1 MYIYYLFFV
10 NLHKLKILWFMVSDT
25 ENGARSTGFNKSSE
39 EFFEKKRKSIESY
52 SIVVLLILITAV
64 ILISFNLKL
73 PAGCLIIAGASLG
86 IIIVRKASSLNTSFK
101 ASLKEYSSLNERKD
115 DVIIDFSHRIR
126 EPLNNLVIISDMLME
141 SGLQKKQKELL
152 ETFIASTNNMVTTV
166 NELTMQSAG
175 NLSYEHRKAIRFNL
189 FSTIQNTIEL
199 YSLKDE
205 ANIDFI
211 LNKKEFN
218 EFECFGDPIILKQIF
233 LDLFNTIEI
242 QSSER
247 VTKVTI
253 NLKKTKETGAE
264 SIVALRIQT
273 DNPIVL
279 INDLGVEKSLAAK
292 FISSG
297 NGTFT
302 QEIGTNSTVLNI
314 FLPYTNPLPE
324 TKQSIASQKIEE
336 LIQKDKVHKDLKDLK
351 ILLVEDN
358 LINQKITLLTL
369 KPLVHSID
377 TASNGKEALDRFG
390 TSNFDLI
397 LMDIQMPVMSGLVAA
412 EKIRALE
419 SSTSSHVPIIA
430 ITANAMIGDK
440 EKCLSAGID
449 DYISKPFQPAALI
462 DKIKKII

>member
-1 MYIYYLFFV
+1 MI
-10 NLHKLKILWFMVSDT
+10 SET
-25 ENGARSTGFNKSSE
+25 EKSTKSNGLNKSSE
-39 EFFEKKRKSIESY
+39 EFFEIKRRIIEKY
-52 SIVVLLILITAV
+52 SIVALFCLISSV
-64 ILISFNLKL
+64 VLISFNLKL
-73 PAGCLIIAGASLG
+73 PAGCMVIAAASIG
-86 IIIVRKASSLNTSFK
+86 IITLKKTSDLNKKFRDSLSEF
-101 ASLKEYSSLNERKD
+101 SSLNEKKD

-175 NLSYEHRKAIRFNL
+175 NLSYEHRKAIKFNL
-189 FSTIQNTIEL
+189 LSTIQNTIEL
-199 YSLKDE
+199 YSLKDKV
-205 ANIDFI
+205 NIDFI
-211 LNKKEFN
+211 LNKKEFSD
-218 EFECFGDPIILKQIF
+218 FECFGDPIILKQIF

-242 QSSER
+242 QTSER

-253 NLKKTKETGAE
+253 NLKKTKESGTE
-264 SIVALRIQT
+264 SIIDLRIQT
-273 DNPIVL
+273 DNPIIL
-279 INDLGVEKSLAAK
+279 INDIGVEKSLAAR

-297 NGTFT
+297 KGTFS

-314 FLPYTNPLPE
+314 FLPYANPVVE
-324 TKQSIASQKIEE
+324 AKQSIASQKIEE
-336 LIQKDKVHKDLKDLK
+336 LIQKDKIHKDLKNLK

-369 KPLVHSID
+369 KPLVQSID
-377 TASNGKEALDRFG
+377 TASNGKEALDKFG
-390 TSNFDLI
+390 TTNYDLI

-419 SSTSSHVPIIA
+419 STTSSHVPIIA

-462 DKIKKII
+462 EKIKKII

>member
-1 MYIYYLFFV
+1 
-10 NLHKLKILWFMVSDT
+10 MVSET
-25 ENGARSTGFNKSSE
+25 GNNSRSNGKNKSGE
-39 EFFEKKRKSIESY
+39 EAFDKKRKSIESY
-52 SIVVLLILITAV
+52 SIIALFLLIIAIL
-64 ILISFNLKL
+64 LISFDLKL
-73 PAGCLIIAGASLG
+73 LAGCMIIAGASLG
-86 IIIVRKASSLNTSFK
+86 VIIVRKASDINSRFKESLSEF
-101 ASLKEYSSLNERKD
+101 SSLNEKKD

-175 NLSYEHRKAIRFNL
+175 NLSYEHRKAIKFNL
-189 FSTIQNTIEL
+189 LSTIQNTIEL
-199 YSLKDE
+199 YSLKDQ

-211 LNKKEFN
+211 LNKKEFSD
-218 EFECFGDPIILKQIF
+218 FECYGDPIILKQIF
-233 LDLFNTIEI
+233 LDLFNTIET
-242 QSSER
+242 QSSDR
-247 VTKVTI
+247 VTKVAI
-253 NLKKTKETGAE
+253 NLKKTKETGTE
-264 SIVALRIQT
+264 STVALRIQT

-279 INDLGVEKSLAAK
+279 INDIGIEKSLAAK

-297 NGTFT
+297 KGTFA

-314 FLPYTNPLPE
+314 YLPYANPVPE
-324 TKQSIASQKIEE
+324 VKQTPTSQKIEE
-336 LIQKDKVHKDLKDLK
+336 LVQKDKIHKELKDLK

-358 LINQKITLLTL
+358 LINQKITMLTL
-369 KPLVHSID
+369 KPLVLSID

-390 TSNFDLI
+390 TNNFDLI

-419 SSTSSHVPIIA
+419 STTNSHVPIIA

-440 EKCLSAGID
+440 EKCISVGID
-449 DYISKPFQPAALI
+449 DYISKPFQPSALI

>member
-1 MYIYYLFFV
+1 
-10 NLHKLKILWFMVSDT
+10 MVSDT
-25 ENGARSTGFNKSSE
+25 ENRTNNKGFNKSSE
-39 EFFEKKRKSIESY
+39 EYFEKNRKIIEKY
-52 SIVVLLILITAV
+52 SLIALFGLISALL
-64 ILISFNLKL
+64 LISFNLKL
-73 PAGCLIIAGASLG
+73 PAGCIIVAAASLS
-86 IIIVRKASSLNTSFK
+86 IITLRKTSVLNNKFK
-101 ASLKEYSSLNERKD
+101 ESLKEFSSLNERKD

-189 FSTIQNTIEL
+189 LSTIQNTIEL
-199 YSLKDE
+199 YSLKDK
-205 ANIDFI
+205 ANIEFI
-211 LNKKEFN
+211 LNKKEFSD
-218 EFECFGDPIILKQIF
+218 FECFGDPIILKQIF

-242 QSSER
+242 QSLER
-247 VTKVTI
+247 ATKVTI
-253 NLKKTKETGAE
+253 NLKKTKESGTE
-264 SIVALRIQT
+264 SIIDLRIQT
-273 DNPIVL
+273 DSPIVL
-279 INDLGVEKSLAAK
+279 IDDIGVEKSLAAR
-292 FISSG
+292 FISSDK
-297 NGTFT
+297 GTFS
-302 QEIGTNSTVLNI
+302 QEVGTNSTVLNI
-314 FLPYTNPLPE
+314 FLPYAIPLVEP
-324 TKQSIASQKIEE
+324 KQSITSQKIEE
-336 LIQKDKVHKDLKDLK
+336 LLQKDKIHKDLKDLK

-377 TASNGKEALDRFG
+377 TASNGKEALDKFG
-390 TSNFDLI
+390 TTNFDLI

-419 SSTSSHVPIIA
+419 STTSTHVPIIA

>member
-1 MYIYYLFFV
+1 
-10 NLHKLKILWFMVSDT
+10 MVSET
-25 ENGARSTGFNKSSE
+25 GNSSKFNGLNKPNE
-39 EFFEKKRKSIESY
+39 EIFDKKRKSIETY
-52 SIVVLLILITAV
+52 SIIALFILISAALLV
-64 ILISFNLKL
+64 SFNLKL
-73 PAGCLIIAGASLG
+73 PAGCMIIAGACL
-86 IIIVRKASSLNTSFK
+86 ILFNVRKTSELNKSFKESLNEF
-101 ASLKEYSSLNERKD
+101 SSLNERKN
-115 DVIIDFSHRIR
+115 DVITDFSHRIR

-152 ETFIASTNNMVTTV
+152 ETFIASTNNMVTTL

-175 NLSYEHRKAIRFNL
+175 NLSYEHRKAIKFNL

-199 YSLKDE
+199 YSLKDQ
-205 ANIDFI
+205 AKIDFI
-211 LNKKEFN
+211 LNKKEFSD
-218 EFECFGDPIILKQIF
+218 FECYGDPIILKQIF
-233 LDLFNTIEI
+233 LDLFNTIEN
-242 QSSER
+242 QSSDR
-247 VTKVTI
+247 VTKVAI
-253 NLKKTKETGAE
+253 NLKKTRE
-264 SIVALRIQT
+264 SGTESTVALRIQT

-279 INDLGVEKSLAAK
+279 INDMDVEKSLAAR
-292 FISSG
+292 FILSG
-297 NGTFT
+297 KGTFA

-314 FLPYTNPLPE
+314 YLQFANPVPE
-324 TKQSIASQKIEE
+324 TKQTSASQKIEE
-336 LIQKDKVHKDLKDLK
+336 LSQKDRIHKDLKDLK

-369 KPLVHSID
+369 KPLVYSID

-390 TSNFDLI
+390 TTNFDLI

-419 SSTSSHVPIIA
+419 STTNSHVPIIA

>member
-1 MYIYYLFFV
+1 
-10 NLHKLKILWFMVSDT
+10 MVSET
-25 ENGARSTGFNKSSE
+25 EKGSKSNGLNKSTE
-39 EFFEKKRKSIESY
+39 EIFEKKRKMIDSY
-52 SIVVLLILITAV
+52 SIIMILILISAVLLII
-64 ILISFNLKL
+64 FNLKL
-73 PAGCLIIAGASLG
+73 PAGCMIIAGAGLG
-86 IIIVRKASSLNTSFK
+86 VLIVRKAAELNKSFKESLNEF
-101 ASLKEYSSLNERKD
+101 SSLNERKD

-189 FSTIQNTIEL
+189 LSTIQNTIEL
-199 YSLKDE
+199 YNLKDR

-211 LNKKEFN
+211 LNKKEFSD
-218 EFECFGDPIILKQIF
+218 FECFGDPIILKQIF

-247 VTKVTI
+247 VTKVAI
-253 NLKKTKETGAE
+253 NLKKTKETGTE
-264 SIVALRIQT
+264 STIALRIQT

-279 INDLGVEKSLAAK
+279 INDIGVEKSLAAR
-292 FISSG
+292 FILSG
-297 NGTFT
+297 EGTFS
-302 QEIGTNSTVLNI
+302 QEFSANSTVLNI
-314 FLPYTNPLPE
+314 YLPYANPVAE
-324 TKQSIASQKIEE
+324 TKQNIASQKIEE
-336 LIQKDKVHKDLKDLK
+336 LIQKDKIHKDLKDLR

-369 KPLVHSID
+369 RPLVHSID

-390 TSNFDLI
+390 TTSFDLI

-419 SSTSSHVPIIA
+419 STTNSHVPIIA

>member
-1 MYIYYLFFV
+1 MI
-10 NLHKLKILWFMVSDT
+10 SET
-25 ENGARSTGFNKSSE
+25 EKSTKSNGLNKSSE
-39 EFFEKKRKSIESY
+39 EFFDIKRRIIERY
-52 SIVVLLILITAV
+52 SIIALISLISSVLLISV
-64 ILISFNLKL
+64 NLKL
-73 PAGCLIIAGASLG
+73 PAGCMIIAAASLG
-86 IIIVRKASSLNTSFK
+86 IITLRKTSDLNKKFRDSLSEFSSLI
-101 ASLKEYSSLNERKD
+101 ERKD

-175 NLSYEHRKAIRFNL
+175 NLSYEHRKAIKFNL
-189 FSTIQNTIEL
+189 LSTIQNTIEL
-199 YSLKDE
+199 YGLKDK
-205 ANIDFI
+205 ASIDFI
-211 LNKKEFN
+211 LNKKEFSD
-218 EFECFGDPIILKQIF
+218 FECFGDPIILKQIF

-242 QSSER
+242 QTLER

-253 NLKKTKETGAE
+253 NLKKTKESGTE
-264 SIVALRIQT
+264 SIIDLRIQT
-273 DNPIVL
+273 DNPIIL
-279 INDLGVEKSLAAK
+279 INDIGVEKSLAAR

-297 NGTFT
+297 KGTFS

-314 FLPYTNPLPE
+314 FLPFANPVTE
-324 TKQSIASQKIEE
+324 AKQSTTSQKIEE
-336 LIQKDKVHKDLKDLK
+336 LVQKDKIHKDLKNLK

-369 KPLVHSID
+369 KPLVQSID
-377 TASNGKEALDRFG
+377 TASNGKEALDKFG
-390 TSNFDLI
+390 TTNFDLI

-419 SSTSSHVPIIA
+419 STTSSHVPIIA

>member
-1 MYIYYLFFV
+1 
-10 NLHKLKILWFMVSDT
+10 MVSET
-25 ENGARSTGFNKSSE
+25 EKNVKSNSFNKSGE
-39 EFFEKKRKSIESY
+39 EILEKKRKTIETY
-52 SIVVLLILITAV
+52 SIVILLSLIAAVLLISI
-64 ILISFNLKL
+64 NLKL
-73 PAGCLIIAGASLG
+73 PAGCLVIAAATLG
-86 IIIVRKASSLNTSFK
+86 IIVLRKTSELNSNLKESLNEFSSLS
-101 ASLKEYSSLNERKD
+101 ERKD

-175 NLSYEHRKAIRFNL
+175 NLSYEHRKALRFNL
-189 FSTIQNTIEL
+189 LSTIENTIEL
-199 YSLKDE
+199 YSLKDR

-211 LNKKEFN
+211 LNKKEFSD
-218 EFECFGDPIILKQIF
+218 FECFGDPIILKQIF

-253 NLKKTKETGAE
+253 NLKKTKENGSE
-264 SIVALRIQT
+264 SIVGLRIQT

-279 INDLGVEKSLAAK
+279 INDLGVEKSLAAR

-297 NGTFT
+297 QGTFS
-302 QEIGTNSTVLNI
+302 QEIGSNSTVLNI
-314 FLPYTNPLPE
+314 FLPYTNPV
-324 TKQSIASQKIEE
+324 TDVKQNIASQKIEE
-336 LIQKDKVHKDLKDLK
+336 LIQKDKIHKELKDLK

-419 SSTSSHVPIIA
+419 STTNSHVPIIA

-462 DKIKKII
+462 DKIKRII

>member
-1 MYIYYLFFV
+1 
-10 NLHKLKILWFMVSDT
+10 MVSET
-25 ENGARSTGFNKSSE
+25 ENSAKSNGIIKSSE
-39 EFFEKKRKSIESY
+39 EIFEKKRKTIETY
-52 SIVVLLILITAV
+52 SIIILLILISAV
-64 ILISFNLKL
+64 LLISFNQKL
-73 PAGCLIIAGASLG
+73 LAGCLIIAGASLG
-86 IIIVRKASSLNTSFK
+86 VIIVRKASELNKKFKESLNEF
-101 ASLKEYSSLNERKD
+101 SSLNERKD

-152 ETFIASTNNMVTTV
+152 ETFIASTNNMVTIV

-175 NLSYEHRKAIRFNL
+175 NLSYEHRKAIKFNL
-189 FSTIQNTIEL
+189 LSTIQNTIEL
-199 YSLKDE
+199 YSLKDK

-218 EFECFGDPIILKQIF
+218 DFECFGDPIILKQIF
-233 LDLFNTIEI
+233 LDIFNTIEI

-247 VTKVTI
+247 VIKVTI

-264 SIVALRIQT
+264 SIIDLRIQT

-279 INDLGVEKSLAAK
+279 INDKGVEKSLAAR

-297 NGTFT
+297 RGTFG

-314 FLPYTNPLPE
+314 FLPYANPVTE
-324 TKQSIASQKIEE
+324 IKQNIASQKIEE
-336 LIQKDKVHKDLKDLK
+336 LIQKDKIHKDLKDLK

-369 KPLVHSID
+369 KPLVYSID

-390 TSNFDLI
+390 TTNFDLI

-419 SSTSSHVPIIA
+419 ATTKSHVPIIA

-462 DKIKKII
+462 EKIKKII

>member
-1 MYIYYLFFV
+1 
-10 NLHKLKILWFMVSDT
+10 MVSDT
-25 ENGARSTGFNKSSE
+25 ENGARSAGFNKSNE

-52 SIVVLLILITAV
+52 SIVVLLILVTAV

-297 NGTFT
+297 NGTFA